1 MTLDEIRE
9 STKDIL
15 TPADIADVLGCDKYS
30 INVQVSEDIKN
41 GTNSLRFPWTK
52 IGTRVRIPREGF
64 INFMEGKYDI
74 Y

>member
-9 STKDIL
+9 STKDML

-30 INVQVSEDIKN
+30 INVQVAEDIKN

-52 IGTRVRIPREGF
+52 IGTRVRISREGF
-64 INFMEGKYDI
+64 INFMEGKE
-74 Y
+74 